1 MVESLRAVCVSV
13 RVERKYPKSV
23 WWNGEVP
30 AAVERKK
37 AAWKNV
43 LGARNETAKDG
54 CMEHTRKEKG

>member
-1 MVESLRAVCVSV
+1 MRA
-13 RVERKYPKSV
+13 ERKYPKSV
-23 WWNGEVP
+23 WWNGEVQ
-30 AAVERKK
+30 AAVERKE